1 MCPPKDE
8 LRGRSSL
15 SEVKSGAIKSILC
28 NWILSPGRT
37 SLRTASA
44 FRAQTRRAH
53 FDSRR
58 AACRIRCVSFR
69 FAQTARKD
77 QGPESLKLG
86 ALPLTAARNRQ
97 IFLLHDKEKPSLF
110 VPAGSTGRE
119 GGGFYDGGQA
129 AFFLWSRMR
138 IRNRVPIIRM
148 MPTGRATKARGTRPA
163 MM

>member
-86 ALPLTAARNRQ
+86 ALPLTAAETYGQFDFN
-97 IFLLHDKEKPSLF
+97 EKPALHF
-110 VPAGSTGRE
+110 CRAGLTFRGSESEICDRVLPK
-119 GGGFYDGGQA
+119 F
-129 AFFLWSRMR
+129 R
-138 IRNRVPIIRM
+138 IQIVDTHAEADDEINIAELADRQ
-148 MPTGRATKARGTRPA
+148 KL
-163 MM
+163 